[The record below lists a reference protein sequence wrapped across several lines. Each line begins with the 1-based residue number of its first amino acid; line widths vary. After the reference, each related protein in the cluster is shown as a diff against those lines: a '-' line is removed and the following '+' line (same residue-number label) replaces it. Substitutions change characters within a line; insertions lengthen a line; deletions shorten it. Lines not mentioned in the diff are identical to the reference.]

1 MIGQHDEMGCKVI
14 VSQIAR
20 LTILGLF
27 LLSIDAM
34 GWVGLSVLLSIT
46 SDTLSFQ
53 MNFAVFAISMTLLL
67 LPSF

>member
-1 MIGQHDEMGCKVI
+1 MQ
-14 VSQIAR
+14 SNR
-20 LTILGLF
+20 LTNCKTDDSGIFF